1 MFGTMQFYLF
11 VVLGIFLVGEV
22 IGIATKGKLSG
33 IMVAFLIFLAGFL
46 TGVLP
51 PDIIDKAGLTIIAK
65 WCPAMV
71 IFNLGSGVNIRQL
84 IQEWRTLAMACI
96 CMVCSIIII
105 FCCSP
110 LIGLDSALVAIPV
123 VNGGTIATQIMTEG
137 ALEKGLTIAAA
148 LAAVIYALQKLVGAP
163 LASYFGVREAN
174 RLLEEFR
181 KDPEGHMAAL
191 QAGDKSGKGPARVPF
206 YEKHKAFYSS
216 TVMIG
221 ITAFF
226 AWIATTIGS
235 LTGVNYGIW
244 ALLLGALCNS
254 IGIAPPKLLDQS
266 KSTGI
271 MMIAMFG
278 AIIPALAKVSLSDIG
293 TLLFQVVVIFAA
305 AVAGIFLAGWILP
318 TWKICGSRNLAIGI
332 GVEQFLGFPTNVV
345 LVREIATTTGKTEQE
360 RDYIESKLGTPY
372 VIAGFA
378 TVTVVSVLIAGI
390 IVELL

>member
-1 MFGTMQFYLF
+1 
-11 VVLGIFLVGEV
+11 
-22 IGIATKGKLSG
+22 
-33 IMVAFLIFLAGFL
+33 
-46 TGVLP
+46 
-51 PDIIDKAGLTIIAK
+51 
-65 WCPAMV
+65 
-71 IFNLGSGVNIRQL
+71 
-84 IQEWRTLAMACI
+84 
-96 CMVCSIIII
+96 
-105 FCCSP
+105 
-110 LIGLDSALVAIPV
+110 
-123 VNGGTIATQIMTEG
+123 
-137 ALEKGLTIAAA
+137 
-148 LAAVIYALQKLVGAP
+148 
-163 LASYFGVREAN
+163 
-174 RLLEEFR
+174 
-181 KDPEGHMAAL
+181 
-191 QAGDKSGKGPARVPF
+191 
-206 YEKHKAFYSS
+206 
-216 TVMIG
+216 MIG

>member
-1 MFGTMQFYLF
+1 MFDSMQFWLF
-11 VVLGIFLVGEV
+11 VVLAVFLVGDV
-22 IGIATKGKLSG
+22 IGGLTKGTLSG
-33 IMVAFLIFLAGFL
+33 IMVTFLLFLVGFL
-46 TGVLP
+46 SGIIP
-51 PDIIDKAGLTIIAK
+51 ADIIDKAGLTIIAK

-84 IQEWRTLAMACI
+84 IREWRTLVMACI
-96 CMVCSIIII
+96 CMAFSIIVILATV
-105 FCCSP
+105 P
-110 LIGLDSALVAIPV
+110 LIGLESALVAIPV
-123 VNGGTIATQIMTEG
+123 VNGGTIATQIMTQG
-137 ALEKGLTIAAA
+137 AIEKGLAVAGA
-148 LAAVIYALQKLVGAP
+148 LAAVVYSLQKLVGAP

-174 RLLEEFR
+174 VLLEEFR
-181 KDPEGHMAAL
+181 KDPDRYMRAL
-191 QAGDKSGKGPARVPF
+191 QESNSKDAGPKKTPF
-206 YEKHKAFYSS
+206 YTKYKDFYTS

-226 AWIATTIGS
+226 AWVATS
-235 LTGVNYGIW
+235 LNTMTGLNYGIW
-244 ALLLGALCNS
+244 ALILGSCCNA
-254 IGIAPPKLLDQS
+254 IGLVPPKVLDQS

-278 AIIPALAKVSLSDIG
+278 SIIPALAEVSIKDLS
-293 TLLFQVVVIFAA
+293 TLLFQTVVIFAA
-305 AVAGIFLAGWILP
+305 ALVGIFLAGWVLP

-378 TVTVVSVLIAGI
+378 TVTVVSVLIAGFV
-390 IVELL
+390 VELL